1 MEFVRG
7 KSVDLELDMLL
18 SVNEI
23 RAHTKTNDIPT
34 VTDAQLELYRTAAFE
49 AAEQY
54 TGQWF
59 RGTKWV
65 EETVRPRRKPGHRV
79 HNMRWPT
86 RDGRV
91 FVHIAGVSPYTEFLN
106 PGAKKVAIRDVTY
119 SLTFNHCCNPCATDE
134 ADRVMYYTGLKCAAD
149 FPAGVAMGMLKYIA
163 YNMSNPGDIQMVWTN
178 DRRQAAARQVLND
191 AVEASGAA
199 AEWRRYA
206 VVT

>member
-1 MEFVRG
+1 MEFVHG
-7 KSVDLELDMLL
+7 KSVDLDLDMLL
-18 SVNEI
+18 SVDDI

-34 VTDAQLELYRTAAFE
+34 VTDGQLRLYRTAAFE

-54 TGQWF
+54 TGQWL

-65 EETVRPRRKPGHRV
+65 EETVRPQRKPGPRI
-79 HNMRWPT
+79 HNMQWPT

-91 FVHIAGVSPYTEFLN
+91 FVHIDGSTPYTEFLN
-106 PGAKKVAIRDVTY
+106 PGAKKVTIRVMAH
-119 SLTFNHCCNPCATDE
+119 SLAFNRCCNPCASDGL
-134 ADRVMYYTGLKCAAD
+134 DRVMYYAGLKCAAD
-149 FPAGVAMGMLKYIA
+149 FPAGIAMGMLKYIA
-163 YNMSNPGDIQMVWTN
+163 YNMSNPGDIQMTWTN